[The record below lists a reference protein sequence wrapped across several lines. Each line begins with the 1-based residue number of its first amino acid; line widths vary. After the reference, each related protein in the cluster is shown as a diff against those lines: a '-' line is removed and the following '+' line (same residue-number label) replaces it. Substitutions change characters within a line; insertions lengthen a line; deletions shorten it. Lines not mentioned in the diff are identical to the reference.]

1 MAIAQ
6 DRLPLIKDF
15 LGSLKQFI
23 FNRVRQDDQA
33 ARLAT
38 GIFAALKNTK
48 AGEPALPRHFPVCKR
63 LSEAVQ
69 AIPRD
74 QEDTA
79 SLGNS
84 LRALDSFIPWTRR
97 PNSSDDDPK
106 FEAAHANAML
116 VGPNGIEPREDVW
129 IGVSIMAPHVTYP
142 NHHHPPQEI
151 YAVLSP
157 GQWRQANGPWSE
169 PGTGG
174 LVYNPP
180 NIVHAMRSGDHC
192 LLAVWA
198 LLAE

>member
-1 MAIAQ
+1 MAITQ
-6 DRLPLIKDF
+6 DRLPLIEDF

-23 FNRVRQDDQA
+23 FNRLRQDERVE
-33 ARLAT
+33 RLST
-38 GIFAALKNTK
+38 GLFAALKNTK
-48 AGEPALPRHFPVCKR
+48 IGEPALPRHFPVCNR
-63 LSEAVQ
+63 LTEAVQ

-84 LRALDSFIPWTRR
+84 LRALEPLIPWSRR
-97 PNSSDDDPK
+97 PNSSEDDPK